1 MENKITEGKEKK
13 LGFLGKK
20 GKKEKKK
27 KNKRLQE
34 NKSVSFFIYTEG

>member
-20 GKKEKKK
+20 ERKEKGKEEEAWRK
-27 KNKRLQE
+27 ASKL
-34 NKSVSFFIYTEG
+34 

>member
-20 GKKEKKK
+20 EEKEKEASGKEMS
-27 KNKRLQE
+27 LE
-34 NKSVSFFIYTEG
+34 ASYIY

>member
-20 GKKEKKK
+20 ERKEKGKKEEAFF
-27 KNKRLQE
+27 RRRSLE
-34 NKSVSFFIYTEG
+34 PSFYT